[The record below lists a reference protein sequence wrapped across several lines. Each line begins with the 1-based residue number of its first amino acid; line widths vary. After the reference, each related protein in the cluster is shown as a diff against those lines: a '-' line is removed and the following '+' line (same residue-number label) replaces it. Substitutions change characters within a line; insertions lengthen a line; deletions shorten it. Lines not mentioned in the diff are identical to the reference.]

1 MAGLING
8 GSVDASTGAY
18 TAGSATLNTGSGVGQ
33 FAAANL
39 TAAANEL
46 MSDITVATGTYNYI
60 SQGSNVGSNLIA
72 LDTQVKNVTDKVAVV
87 GTPEAAAVTDGG
99 ILNGKAITGDSSVS
113 GHMTLVEAV
122 RYMSEKAAGLDL
134 NNTFTGNNTFNGT
147 VKIGSANAISST
159 TDGELNMG
167 NNELTNVAGL
177 TLVNGSA
184 DVALNAD
191 TSGNLVVDSGVI
203 AKSLGIGT
211 AGTEFTVD
219 TSGNTKTGTLQ
230 IGAANAITGTAS
242 SLDMGAND
250 LTNIKNLTT
259 TGNAAIAGTLSA
271 GATTIS
277 ASGSTSGTPVSAL
290 AVTATNTGDGKTT
303 SFNVTSD
310 GVSVVGDTSL
320 QNTKVTGDLVVSNG
334 TTDVTIKTDSV
345 TGKLYGE
352 TTDTTKDMLTVNKD
366 IFVDGMVSSTHGLG
380 VFSDDGDGTYTQVF
394 DVNDKGSIT
403 SDMFKTDNSSSG
415 NTVTIGKDTST
426 ATSVTGTMAV
436 AGATQLDSTLT
447 ANGESKFGKDTSG
460 VYSLDV
466 TDSAVTANKEI
477 DANAGVKFGTATGE
491 KVMTS
496 VEQGAV
502 AALNATGN
510 DQKLVSAQSLAATRD
525 AINADARKVIGSAY
539 KINADKTVSY
549 DNTAL
554 EGTNG
559 FATGALSL
567 TGALTKFAN
576 NVQAAMGTTYA
587 ANGTYTN
594 GFAKPAAV
602 DYDGLATDQS
612 LVAAISQL
620 DKNIGTAITGTD
632 RSGTAFDTSAT
643 NTVNENI
650 AALDAAIGADVTK
663 EYNGVVKTNSINQ
676 NIDAISTTLG
686 RMDNLST
693 EAKTAGSDVVT
704 RGNLTNAN
712 NTPLTA
718 DLTVADA
725 LSNLDKTLGR
735 IHGLY
740 DGTTVNVTDPAYP
753 SVTGANS
760 NLAKG
765 TTVENHLVSLDNAI
779 GSRNIASL
787 NADINKAVNGDATAT
802 AGTEA
807 YNGSLALGLQS
818 VGDQMGDMNF
828 TSTHYVAAGD
838 NLSGAVRTLDSN
850 LYRVEE
856 DLRDLRRDFNN
867 GMASMSAMSA
877 LVPNPRAA
885 GNTSLSVGTG
895 AYNGRTAVAVGGFH
909 HINDNIMLNAGAAWG
924 NASDVA
930 YRLGITWSW

>member
-1 MAGLING
+1 
-8 GSVDASTGAY
+8 
-18 TAGSATLNTGSGVGQ
+18 
-33 FAAANL
+33 
-39 TAAANEL
+39 
-46 MSDITVATGTYNYI
+46 
-60 SQGSNVGSNLIA
+60 
-72 LDTQVKNVTDKVAVV
+72 
-87 GTPEAAAVTDGG
+87 
-99 ILNGKAITGDSSVS
+99 
-113 GHMTLVEAV
+113 
-122 RYMSEKAAGLDL
+122 
-134 NNTFTGNNTFNGT
+134 
-147 VKIGSANAISST
+147 
-159 TDGELNMG
+159 
-167 NNELTNVAGL
+167 
-177 TLVNGSA
+177 
-184 DVALNAD
+184 LNAD
-191 TSGNLVVDSGVI
+191 ASGNLVVDSGVI
-203 AKSLGIGT
+203 ANSLGIGT

-259 TGNAAIAGTLSA
+259 TGNATIAGTLSA

-277 ASGSTSGTPVSAL
+277 ALGSTSGTPVSAL
-290 AVTATNTGDGKTT
+290 SVTATNTGDNKTT

-334 TTDVTIKTDSV
+334 TTDVTIKTASV
-345 TGKLYGE
+345 TGKLYGD

-366 IFVDGMVSSTHGLG
+366 IFVDGMVSSSHGLG

-415 NTVTIGKDTST
+415 NTVTIGKDANT
-426 ATSVTGTMAV
+426 ATSVTGT
-436 AGATQLDSTLT
+436 LT
-447 ANGESKFGKDTSG
+447 ADGESKFGKDTSG

-466 TDSAVTANKEI
+466 TNSAVTANKVVE
-477 DANAGVKFGTATGE
+477 ATAGVKFGTDTTAMTG
-491 KVMTS
+491 VSRANLSS
-496 VEQGAV
+496 VVDHTTNDSVIASAAAV
-502 AALNATGN
+502 
-510 DQKLVSAQSLAATRD
+510 QETRKD
-525 AINADARKVIGSAY
+525 IEDKAHAVLGDVY
-539 KINADKTVSY
+539 KIDSTTRAVSY

-554 EGTNG
+554 EATTPNG
-559 FATGALSL
+559 FETGATDL
-567 TGALTKFAN
+567 TDALTKYAD
-576 NVQAAMGTTYA
+576 NVMAAMGTTYA

-602 DYDGLATDQS
+602 DYDGLATNQS

-650 AALDAAIGADVTK
+650 AALDAAIGADLTK

-693 EAKTAGSDVVT
+693 EAKTARSDVVT

-787 NADINKAVNGDATAT
+787 NADINKAVNGDATAA

-818 VGDQMGDMNF
+818 VGDQMGDMDF